1 MNLSVKLFVL
11 TVLFAATA
19 YAGDSIKE
27 FNFRTADG
35 KSVDFRAGNGSA
47 MVVKICSL
55 W

>member
-1 MNLSVKLFVL
+1 MCLQSS
-11 TVLFAATA
+11 FAAAA

-35 KSVDFRAGNGSA
+35 KTVEFKTGNGSA
-47 MVVKICSL
+47 MVVKICSP